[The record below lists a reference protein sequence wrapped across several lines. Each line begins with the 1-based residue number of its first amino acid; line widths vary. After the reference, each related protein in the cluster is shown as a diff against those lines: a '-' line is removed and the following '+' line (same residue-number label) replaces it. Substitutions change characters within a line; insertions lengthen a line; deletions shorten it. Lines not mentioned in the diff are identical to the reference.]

1 MDERF
6 IPECYRNPVII
17 LGCGNILFGDDGF
30 GPSVVEYILKN
41 YIIPENVS
49 VIDAGTSVREILF
62 NIVLNERRPE
72 KIIIIDAVDTG
83 RQPGEIFELSIDE
96 LPDNK
101 IDDFSFHQ
109 FPTSNLLKELQQ
121 FCNVEVII
129 VAAQV
134 KNIPEEICPG
144 LSEQLIDAIP
154 GTCGII
160 LKKITN
166 LDYSQDKSI
175 RLK

>member
-1 MDERF
+1 
-6 IPECYRNPVII
+6 
-17 LGCGNILFGDDGF
+17 
-30 GPSVVEYILKN
+30 
-41 YIIPENVS
+41 
-49 VIDAGTSVREILF
+49 VIDAGISVREILF

-72 KIIIIDAVDTG
+72 KIIIVDAVDAG
-83 RQPGEIFELSIDE
+83 RQAGEIFKLSIDE
-96 LPDNK
+96 IPDNK

-109 FPTSNLLKELQQ
+109 LPTSNLLKELKQ
-121 FCNVEVII
+121 FCNVEII
-129 VAAQV
+129 IITAQV

-154 GTCGII
+154 GTCDII
-160 LKKITN
+160 LKNITN